1 MGASIRVVSQKF
13 YSKLNNGN
21 DFTTNE
27 TTDFSQH
34 LKGGVLEEVKAV
46 FNVQIDWNTK
56 IGASTSSYYYDTANT
71 TDTFIFRVDG
81 KDFIQEGFAVG
92 DLVRISDPQWSILG
106 NIKSMSIGEIL
117 IDNITLTGTLTGD
130 VWSFPSAD
138 IWVTGLTEKTALKY
152 DFGLIENDEPINFLS
167 KLTNTEQTYLFKGI
181 GLRSDPTDPTTRST
195 DFVDGESAGNNKATY
210 TGSASIKFVGL
221 SVGVDPIITPTPYT
235 TQEFQIEHIFK
246 INPIYR
252 DGELDSLKGVDVPPL
267 DIYNGNL
274 SLKYVFQTEFRTVI
288 NNPNTSMVSSYDTQL
303 GSVGYLGESY
313 NGYKNNYTVSDLVYT
328 VNSLPVDRLE
338 IGSITNVSFK
348 INNDQGTFANT
359 TPVVVG
365 HTSIVNSLYYSNS
378 TDDYQTVWTDEDL
391 RLTSGVISTQF
402 NGTLIKNATSTYVST
417 SELSIS
423 FDVEF
428 TAEQELKLEDK
439 QDYLLY
445 FTIQDPDETID
456 TGDKV
461 TDRIEV
467 NYYFKNTDVAGLFD
481 FDELQQ
487 YPHPLE
493 YEEGVS
499 EGFTNAKTFNESGMM
514 ADGRFWVLNTATL
527 NSLKFDVAVYDL
539 NSDTWNSLR
548 SLNIDLSDQILVNGI
563 QQIELDTTRGYIL
576 KDGDIFNYL
585 KITTDTLVGTKQ
597 YYNIQ
602 VGYRMPWQ
610 SWLEFKDAPTDFY
623 DKSKSFNGLNQ
634 KSSNYSL
641 DNANYGIKVLFDA
654 VVDSTNY
661 VKTSEEIKVYD
672 YDEDD
677 QNPTAWTCEIKTFDI
692 NETEIANNVIKDGY
706 TQVRAFFKPLVTP
719 TFTSSVNLQEA
730 SDNWVRFAHGNKITS
745 NSSAFRK
752 GTWANTQ
759 ANDKDDEFQAPSG
772 PFVSK
777 DTVSY
782 TSTAP
787 PSSTITTIDNVFAV
801 YGLYSDDKYEFYEIE
816 GKMFS
821 NDADDDNITYVI
833 AFMTDD
839 EGVEHTLS
847 LCATTG
853 GIGHEL
859 SPNYIKNNTSTSSIF
874 RQGETP
880 ISPTDTCKWDLVY
893 DFGKSSCVNLG
904 GKDTGEEGFNW
915 NDSKVNDL
923 NFNVKRSG
931 DLIEIVVSWEID
943 GETYGAGETIEYD
956 LNTITE
962 ITFDNGDFA
971 QGSFQALT
979 TKFKGVHN
987 IGFAFCSQAGGGFKN
1002 VSLTKP
1008 EDDFY
1013 SILRIEPKESQSDF
1027 SNYELSS
1034 IIDVPENNLINKVS
1048 EDSNVLEYDF
1058 INDVFVATGLI
1069 DTTKIEKGQQYDLS
1083 AEIRPRNLEE

>member
-21 DFTTNE
+21 DFTTKEN
-27 TTDFSQH
+27 TDFSQH

-46 FNVQIDWNTK
+46 FNVQIDW
-56 IGASTSSYYYDTANT
+56 ISEIPSGTSSFYYDNS
-71 TDTFIFRVDG
+71 DTSNETVIFRSNG
-81 KDFIQEGFAVG
+81 KDFANDGFAVG
-92 DLVRISDPQWSILG
+92 DYVKVSKAGTLGFQILG
-106 NIKSMSIGEIL
+106 NITSISVGEIL
-117 IDNITLTGTLTGD
+117 IQEAVVTGVLLPLEWKSTEQE
-130 VWSFPSAD
+130 
-138 IWVTGLTEKTALKY
+138 IWVTGLTDKTALKY

-195 DFVDGESAGNNKATY
+195 DFIDGESAGNNKASY
-210 TGSASIKFVGL
+210 TGSARIKFVGL
-221 SVGVDPIITPTPYT
+221 SVGVDPINTTDT

-252 DGELDSLKGVDVPPL
+252 DGELDSLKGIDVPPL

-288 NNPNTSMVSSYDTQL
+288 NNPNTSMVSSYDTEL

-313 NGYKNNYTVSDLVYT
+313 NGYKNNYSVSDLVYT

-338 IGSITNVSFK
+338 IGSVTNVSFK
-348 INNDQGTFANT
+348 INNDQGTFTNT

-378 TDDYQTVWTDEDL
+378 TDEYQTVWTDEDL
-391 RLTSGVISTQF
+391 RIVTGSTET
-402 NGTLIKNATSTYVST
+402 GTLIKNAASTYVTASQ
-417 SELSIS
+417 LSIS

-428 TAEQELKLEDK
+428 TTEQELKLEDK

-445 FTIQDPDETID
+445 FTIQDPNETID

-461 TDRIEV
+461 TDRIDV
-467 NYYFKNTDVAGLFD
+467 NHYFKNTDVAGLFD

-514 ADGRFWVLNTATL
+514 ADGRFWVLNTASL

-539 NSDTWNSLR
+539 TNDTWNSLR

-585 KITTDTLVGTKQ
+585 KLTTDTLVGTKQ

-706 TQVRAFFKPLVTP
+706 TQVRAFFKPQVAP

-730 SDNWVRFAHGNKITS
+730 ANDWVKFAHGNKITVG
-745 NSSAFRK
+745 SSAERI

-759 ANDKDDEFQAPSG
+759 ANDYNDKFQAPSG

-782 TSTAP
+782 VSTAP
-787 PSSTITTIDNVFAV
+787 PLSSITTTDNVFAV

-816 GKMFS
+816 GDMYS
-821 NDADDDNITYVI
+821 SETDNDNITYVI

-859 SPNYIKNNTSTSSIF
+859 NPNYIEGNVSTSSIF
-874 RQGETP
+874 RQGEP
-880 ISPTDTCKWDLVY
+880 GYNDAYCKWDLVY

-904 GKDTGEEGFNW
+904 GISTGVSGKGW
-915 NDSKVNDL
+915 NGVGDL

-931 DLIEIVVSWEID
+931 DLIEIVVSWLID
-943 GETYGAGETIEYD
+943 GTTYGAGETIEYD

>member
-21 DFTTNE
+21 DFTTKE

-56 IGASTSSYYYDTANT
+56 IGASTSSYYYDTNDT
-71 TDTFIFRVDG
+71 PTPDTDDTFIFRVDG
-81 KDFIQEGFAVG
+81 KDFRKEGFAVG
-92 DLVRISDPQWSILG
+92 DIIRISDPQWRIDG
-106 NIKSMSIGEIL
+106 TITSMSVGEIVVSI
-117 IDNITLTGTLTGD
+117 IDKTGD
-130 VWSFPSAD
+130 PVYNAWGFPDVD
-138 IWVTGLTEKTALKY
+138 IWVTGLTDKTALKY

-195 DFVDGESAGNNKATY
+195 DFINGESAGNNKATY
-210 TGSASIKFVGL
+210 TGSARIKFVGL
-221 SVGVDPIITPTPYT
+221 SVGVDPINTSDT

-252 DGELDSLKGVDVPPL
+252 DGELDSLKGIDVPPL

-313 NGYKNNYTVSDLVYT
+313 NGYKNNYSVSDLVYT

-348 INNDQGTFANT
+348 INNDQGTFTNT

-378 TDDYQTVWTDEDL
+378 TDEYQTVWTDEDL
-391 RLTSGVISTQF
+391 RVVTGSTET
-402 NGTLIKNATSTYVST
+402 GTLIKNAASTYVTASQ
-417 SELSIS
+417 LSIS

-428 TAEQELKLEDK
+428 TTEQELKLEDK

-445 FTIQDPDETID
+445 YTVQDPNETID

-461 TDRIEV
+461 TDRIDV

-481 FDELQQ
+481 FEELQQ

-514 ADGRFWVLNTATL
+514 ADGRFWVLNTARL

-539 NSDTWNSLR
+539 NNDTWNSLR

-585 KITTDTLVGTKQ
+585 KLTTDTLVGTKQ

-672 YDEDD
+672 YEEDD

-706 TQVRAFFKPLVTP
+706 TQVRAFFKPLVPP

-730 SDNWVRFAHGNKITS
+730 ASDWSRFAHGNKITVG
-745 NSSAFRK
+745 SSAERI

-759 ANDKDDEFQAPSG
+759 ANDDNDKFQAPSG

-782 TSTAP
+782 ASTAP
-787 PSSTITTIDNVFAV
+787 PGSSITTTDNVFAV

-816 GKMFS
+816 GDMYS
-821 NDADDDNITYVI
+821 SETDNDNITYVI

-859 SPNYIKNNTSTSSIF
+859 NPNYIEGDVSTSSIF
-874 RQGETP
+874 RQGEP
-880 ISPTDTCKWDLVY
+880 GYNEAYCKWDLVY

-904 GKDTGEEGFNW
+904 GISTGVSGKGW
-915 NDSKVNDL
+915 NGVGDL

-931 DLIEIVVSWEID
+931 DLIEIVVSWLID
-943 GETYGAGETIEYD
+943 GTTYGTGQTIEYD

-1034 IIDVPENNLINKVS
+1034 IIDVPSNNLINKAS